1 MTAPSSQNRLTTPA
15 APSVAGAVSTSSI
28 GSVALC
34 VSPRFGGRPN
44 DKKPALI
51 GAARP
56 KRGGFRSST
65 TPGSEILSYSSPA
78 RGFALLSRKLGCG
91 VDTKCP
97 DIHPKPGRLESN
109 SMSAPRRQEPAL
121 HIRGLAHNNEGRSLP
136 RLQTVYP
143 LPSRQQCRPL
153 RRRSLRPQSGVY
165 TPDKG
170 CR

>member
-34 VSPRFGGRPN
+34 VSRRFGGRPN

-78 RGFALLSRKLGCG
+78 RGFALLSRKLGCEA
-91 VDTKCP
+91 DTKCP
-97 DIHPKPGRLESN
+97 DTHPKRGRLGSN
-109 SMSAPRRQEPAL
+109 SMLVLRKRELVDSS
-121 HIRGLAHNNEGRSLP
+121 GGRSLLP
-136 RLQTVYP
+136 LQTMCR
-143 LPSRQQCRPL
+143 LPSHRQ
-153 RRRSLRPQSGVY
+153 RRRLPNHSQQSQSGVH
-165 TPDKG
+165 TSDKD
-170 CR
+170 CL